1 MMLMSRMWQS
11 WAWFSLAPYAMP
23 LAGIAAS
30 VFA

>member
-1 MMLMSRMWQS
+1 MSRLWQWS
-11 WAWFSLAPYAMP
+11 VWFALAPYALP